1 MALIKNKK
9 IVPSDA
15 WQHVA
20 DNQPVPETGDVV
32 LGLARVLAEPGLLKG
47 QSGKVG
53 IRLDP
58 GDDVHQAKDF
68 LGQVSLVT
76 IHFPKFG
83 DGRGYTKARL
93 LRERFKH
100 QGELRA
106 VGEVLADQLF
116 YMFRC
121 GIDSMELAEGKD
133 VEAAL
138 RALEDFSV
146 TYQAATD
153 EPRPLYRR
161 IHRGA

>member
-1 MALIKNKK
+1 MALIKNKRA
-9 IVPSDA
+9 VPADG
-15 WQHVA
+15 WQYI
-20 DNQPVPETGDVV
+20 DDDKPVPETGDVV
-32 LGLARVLAEPGLLKG
+32 LGLSRVLAEPALLQG
-47 QSGKVG
+47 RSGKVG

-58 GDDVHQAKDF
+58 ADDINAARDF

-93 LRERFKH
+93 LRERLKYT
-100 QGELRA
+100 GEIRA

-116 YMFRC
+116 YMLRC
-121 GIDSMELAEGKD
+121 GIDSMELVDGKD
-133 VEAAL
+133 VNAAL

-153 EPRPLYRR
+153 DPRPLYRR
-161 IHRGA
+161 AQRGN